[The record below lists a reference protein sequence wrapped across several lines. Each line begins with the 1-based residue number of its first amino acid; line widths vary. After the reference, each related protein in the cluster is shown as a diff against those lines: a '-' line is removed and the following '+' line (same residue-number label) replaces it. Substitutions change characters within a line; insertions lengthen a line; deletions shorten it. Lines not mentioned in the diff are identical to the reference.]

1 MLISCEGG
9 TTYTKTISNKSNDT
23 LTILIFSQWE
33 YMEDSIVLLPDKTE
47 TIFFS
52 DKLGGDET
60 PIICTAEFDSINVLI
75 PDNKVLKKD
84 ILDNSN
90 WDFHLNSK
98 KNGRFVNQYCEFEIQ
113 SDDIE

>member
-1 MLISCEGG
+1 
-9 TTYTKTISNKSNDT
+9 
-23 LTILIFSQWE
+23 
-33 YMEDSIVLLPDKTE
+33 MEDSIVLLPDKTE